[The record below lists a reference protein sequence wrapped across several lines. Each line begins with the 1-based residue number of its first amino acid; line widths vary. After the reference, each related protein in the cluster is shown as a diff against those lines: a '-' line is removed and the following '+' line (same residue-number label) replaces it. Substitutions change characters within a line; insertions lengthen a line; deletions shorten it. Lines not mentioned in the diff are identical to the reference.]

1 MKVSIFIVCS
11 PDVWIPSILT
21 QVIATFQM
29 VDTLAVPGAGL
40 RDLDFP
46 ADIQSMFE
54 NFMGSP
60 NSGTATSGTGSV
72 SAPSIKLQ
80 SPPREP
86 TRVRVY
92 GNEHDM

>member
-1 MKVSIFIVCS
+1 
-11 PDVWIPSILT
+11 
-21 QVIATFQM
+21 M